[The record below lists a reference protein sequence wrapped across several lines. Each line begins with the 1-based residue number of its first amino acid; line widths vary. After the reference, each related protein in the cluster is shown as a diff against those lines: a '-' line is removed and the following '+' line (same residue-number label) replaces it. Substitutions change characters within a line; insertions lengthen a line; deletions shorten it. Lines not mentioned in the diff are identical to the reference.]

1 MMLMLSPASGGV
13 RSKIPVFLLA
23 ASLDQR
29 PGDEFDRTLC
39 GSNNAG
45 RGSEGVDL

>member
-1 MMLMLSPASGGV
+1 MLSAVRGGV
-13 RSKIPVFLLA
+13 RSKTPVFLLA

-29 PGDEFDRTLC
+29 PGDEFDGTLC

-45 RGSEGVDL
+45 RGS